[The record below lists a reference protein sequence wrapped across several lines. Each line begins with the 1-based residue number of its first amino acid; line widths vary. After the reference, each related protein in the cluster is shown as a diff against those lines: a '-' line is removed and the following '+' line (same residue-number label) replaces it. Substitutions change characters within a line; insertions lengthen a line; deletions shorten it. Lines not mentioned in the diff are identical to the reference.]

1 MSATAKLR
9 SSALAIA
16 LGAMC
21 AGSAFAQTP
30 AAAPAAT
37 PAPPPPDN
45 TFTANVGIFSNYIF
59 RGISQTGG
67 QPAVQG
73 GFDWAHVSGFYA
85 GTWLSNI
92 SWLEDF
98 GQYNRSSLEW
108 DFYGGFKQPFPG
120 QEDWF
125 YDLGVY
131 GYVYPGRK
139 NPGVLSADTWE
150 LYAALG
156 WKWVSLK
163 GSWTVSS
170 NYFGIQPG
178 GQKTDG
184 TGYYDLSATYPI
196 GESGFSLLGH
206 FGYLDVH
213 NDGTGDFKA
222 SYSDWKAGFSY
233 VVPEGVLKGTEFGAY
248 YTGNNATQAFY
259 TDPTGYNTA
268 KDAGV
273 VYVKKT
279 F

>member
-1 MSATAKLR
+1 MQASAQVRK
-9 SSALAIA
+9 SALAVA
-16 LGAMC
+16 LAALF
-21 AGSAFAQTP
+21 AGSALAQTP
-30 AAAPAAT
+30 AAPAAA

-45 TFTANVGIFSNYIF
+45 TVTANVGLFSNYIF

-73 GFDWAHVSGFYA
+73 GFDWSHVSGFYA
-85 GTWLSNI
+85 GTWASNV

-120 QEDWF
+120 QDDWF

-139 NPGVLSADTWE
+139 NPGVINADTWE
-150 LYAALG
+150 LYAAIG

-170 NYFGIQPG
+170 NYFGIQPN
-178 GQKTDG
+178 GQKTNG

-196 GESGFSLLGH
+196 GETGFSLLGH
-206 FGYLDVH
+206 VGYLDVQH
-213 NDGTGDFKA
+213 DGSGNFEA
-222 SYSDWKAGFSY
+222 SYTDWKAGVSY
-233 VVPEGVLKGTEFGAY
+233 VVPDGVLKGIEFGAY

-259 TDPTGYNTA
+259 TDLTPYNTA